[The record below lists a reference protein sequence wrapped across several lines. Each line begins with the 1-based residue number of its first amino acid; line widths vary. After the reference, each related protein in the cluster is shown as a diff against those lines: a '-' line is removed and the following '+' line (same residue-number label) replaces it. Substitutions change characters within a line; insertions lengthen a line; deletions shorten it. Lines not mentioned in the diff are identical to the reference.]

1 MSDVRIDWDESF
13 FQNLLKTPE
22 VAGLCEQAAAAAAA
36 AARATAPVKTGVYRD
51 SIHVEQKQG
60 KTRAWCKVVADDEK
74 AGLIESK
81 TGNMRRSL
89 SKARI

>member
-1 MSDVRIDWDESF
+1 MQDVRIDWDESF
-13 FQNLLKTPE
+13 FQNLLKTSE
-22 VAGLCEQAAAAAAA
+22 VAALCEQAASKVAA
-36 AARATAPVKTGVYRD
+36 AARATAPVKTTDYRE

-60 KTRAWCKVVADDEK
+60 KTRAWCKVIADDEK

-81 TGNMRRSL
+81 TGNMRRAL